1 MYEILFDL
9 NTNLCDRFT
18 ALTPFSVRRE
28 AFHEVLSIYIR
39 MVYQNERKKP
49 ENKALSKAPKGSFV
63 IGDTLYKPA
72 QNDDW
77 W

>member
-1 MYEILFDL
+1 M
-9 NTNLCDRFT
+9 NTHLCDRFV
-18 ALTPFSVRRE
+18 ALTPFQVRRE

-39 MVYQNERKKP
+39 LIGQTERKKP
-49 ENKALSKAPKGSFV
+49 ESEKTPEGSFV
-63 IGDTLYKPA
+63 IGDTLFKPA

>member
-1 MYEILFDL
+1 M
-9 NTNLCDRFT
+9 
-18 ALTPFSVRRE
+18 ALSPFEVRRE
-28 AFHEVLSIYIR
+28 PFHDVLSIYIR
-39 MVYQNERKKP
+39 LVGQSERRKP
-49 ENKALSKAPKGSFV
+49 ESERIPEGSFV